1 MTPPSPRF
9 SYALELLTV
18 YAWEQGWE
26 QGCQDEDFDIAEGVR
41 TVLSLIKQSSKLCVY
56 WIVNYDFKNIT
67 VRNTL
72 LCQLRSQRYPAS
84 DLSSHR
90 PGLH

>member
-1 MTPPSPRF
+1 MTSPSRRF

-18 YAWEQGWE
+18 YAWEQG
-26 QGCQDEDFDIAEGVR
+26 CQNEDFNMAEGVR
-41 TVLSLIKQSSKLCVY
+41 TVLGLIKQSSELCVY
-56 WIVNYDFKNIT
+56 WIVNYGFDDVT

-84 DLSSHR
+84 YLSSRR

>member
-1 MTPPSPRF
+1 MTSPSRRF

-18 YAWEQGWE
+18 YAWEQG
-26 QGCQDEDFDIAEGVR
+26 CQDEDFDMAEGVR
-41 TVLSLIKQSSKLCVY
+41 TVLRLIKQSSELCVY
-56 WIVNYDFKNIT
+56 WIVNYGFDDVT

-84 DLSSHR
+84 YLSSCR
-90 PGLH
+90 PGPH